1 MTVKRDRNQLNKFD
15 RLKT

>member
-1 MTVKRDRNQLNKFD
+1 MTVKSDRNQLNKFD